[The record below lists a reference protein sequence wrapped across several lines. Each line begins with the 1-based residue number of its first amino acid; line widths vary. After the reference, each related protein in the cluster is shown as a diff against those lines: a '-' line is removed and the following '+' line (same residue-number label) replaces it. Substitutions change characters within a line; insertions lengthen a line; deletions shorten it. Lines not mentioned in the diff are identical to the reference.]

1 MVRALQAA
9 HARVGEGA
17 TRAPA
22 LTELFAQVSVV
33 ALQLAKAMKA
43 VGALT
48 VAAADC
54 DANKQIGAA
63 YELKGASTIAE
74 PASAVV

>member
-1 MVRALQAA
+1 VVRALQAA

-17 TRAPA
+17 TSAPA
-22 LTELFAQVSVV
+22 LNVARAQGSLRL
-33 ALQLAKAMKA
+33 LQLAKAMKA

-63 YELKGASTIAE
+63 YELKGAST
-74 PASAVV
+74 

>member
-1 MVRALQAA
+1 
-9 HARVGEGA
+9 
-17 TRAPA
+17 
-22 LTELFAQVSVV
+22 
-33 ALQLAKAMKA
+33 MKA

-63 YELKGASTIAE
+63 YELKGASK
-74 PASAVV
+74 